1 MQILEDSIIIPWN
14 ILLVKFQCHL
24 SIFARRFSS
33 FIMEFSPFPN
43 LINGKGILYIIKSS
57 KKSISFS
64 KSNGYFQFLSLFLTR
79 IKELSSGLII
89 FWNNLV

>member
-1 MQILEDSIIIPWN
+1 
-14 ILLVKFQCHL
+14 
-24 SIFARRFSS
+24 
-33 FIMEFSPFPN
+33 MEFSPFPN